1 MSPSAPPSVV
11 VTLGVADTS
20 AIDFDALRIALA
32 VAGGIRYQKTTRAD
46 FVTMVVSA
54 DSATVVRV
62 HLSSADE
69 ETLYEVKRLMV
80 GSFDSKEEADKRFGS
95 AATGGFVVTAA
106 PFFVGLTPPP
116 PPPPTLHII
125 FTVKNTAG
133 P

>member
-20 AIDFDALRIALA
+20 AIDFDALRNALA
-32 VAGGIRYQKTTRAD
+32 VAGGIKDQKTYRAD
-46 FVTMVVSA
+46 FVTMVVTA
-54 DSATVVRV
+54 DSPTVVRV

-69 ETLYEVKRLMV
+69 DTLYEVKRLMV
-80 GSFDSKEEADKRFGS
+80 GSFDSKEDAAKRFGS
-95 AATGGFVVTAA
+95 AAAGGVVVTGA

-125 FTVKNTAG
+125 FTVKNTAE